1 VELVSIT
8 DYVEKQ
14 NYKFNIHID
23 YTVAIEALIEY
34 GRNLDVI
41 MQEAK
46 NKLEEIKR
54 KDPSTAQQGT
64 KAAIQNKKT
73 CIETFQGNILSI
85 TPLIEQAII
94 ESSIEKLIVNCLN
107 KAMSQFQKGYD
118 SSLTNCSELFWENDE
133 EFKEIIKRLEK
144 VQNDAHSNLLLQ
156 EVFKKFTNSENSK
169 KGGRTKRKSKR
180 RKTRRR

>member
-64 KAAIQNKKT
+64 KAAIQNKKLVLK
-73 CIETFQGNILSI
+73 LS
-85 TPLIEQAII
+85 
-94 ESSIEKLIVNCLN
+94 
-107 KAMSQFQKGYD
+107 KGIFY
-118 SSLTNCSELFWENDE
+118 
-133 EFKEIIKRLEK
+133 RL
-144 VQNDAHSNLLLQ
+144 HL
-156 EVFKKFTNSENSK
+156 
-169 KGGRTKRKSKR
+169 
-180 RKTRRR
+180 